1 MMIEGYRS
9 SIIWEVTCV
18 CIHHHLSEI
27 LAALS
32 PLAEELKTHERES
45 IIDIV

>member
-1 MMIEGYRS
+1 MMIEEYRS
-9 SIIWEVTCV
+9 SIIWEVKGV
-18 CIHHHLSEI
+18 HKQHHLSEI

-32 PLAEELKTHERES
+32 PLAEEPKTQGRES